1 MRPYQFVSRT
11 VVLVCVLVVMGG
23 AFTGL
28 SGVEKPQKHDAVVS
42 ANAFGARLAAVDPLT
57 KSGMGFL
64 YNLEYDKAIAEFDRT
79 LQSHPEDPYCMNHL
93 MQAILLKELYRLNAL
108 DTTLYAD
115 NGFLTGKPLAGD
127 PQVKAKI
134 FQLAEKNLQL
144 TEKRLKANPNDVEAL
159 YAHGVTRGLK
169 LTYSAIIEK
178 SFFTSLRNASGS
190 RGDHEKVLQLDPTY
204 TDAKMVVGLHNYIL
218 GSMPLAARI
227 MAGMVGMSGSKKKGV
242 DYLYE
247 VGKSNGET
255 SVDARV
261 ALALF
266 LRREARYT
274 DALEVLRTL
283 TTQYPKNFI
292 FGLEEAN
299 LLKDAGM
306 GKEAIDAYSR
316 LLENGKAGLYPDPHL
331 ERAAFGL
338 AESLKGQRQIPEALK
353 EYEAALAFKNVAPE
367 VKIRALV
374 GEGEMYDALGKRNE
388 ALKSYNG
395 AIAIDSDSPQAAMA
409 RKFVKQPFQF

>member
-1 MRPYQFVSRT
+1 VC
-11 VVLVCVLVVMGG
+11 VVLVTSGS
-23 AFTGL
+23 FTYSLGL
-28 SGVEKPQKHDAVVS
+28 EKPARHDVVVQT
-42 ANAFGARLAAVDPLT
+42 NAFGARLLAIDPLT
-57 KSGMGFL
+57 KSGMAFL
-64 YNLEYDKAIAEFDRT
+64 YNLEYDKAIADFDRT
-79 LQSHPEDPYCMNHL
+79 MQAHPEDPYCVNHFL
-93 MQAILLKELYRLNAL
+93 QALLLKELYRLNAL

-134 FQLAEKNLQL
+134 FQLADKNLRL
-144 TEKRLKANPNDVEAL
+144 TEQRLKTNPNDVEAL

-169 LTYSAIIEK
+169 LTYAAMIEK
-178 SFFTSLRNASGS
+178 SFFTALRNASGS
-190 RGDHEKVLQLDPTY
+190 RSDHERVLQLDPNY
-204 TDAKMVVGLHNYIL
+204 TDAKLVVGLHNYVL
-218 GSMPLAARI
+218 GSMPLAARV
-227 MAGMVGMSGSKKKGV
+227 MAGMVGMSGSKKKGI

-266 LRREARYT
+266 LRREARYK
-274 DALEVLRTL
+274 DALEILKTL
-283 TTQYPKNFI
+283 TAQYPKNFI

-306 GKEAIDAYSR
+306 GPEAIAAYSR
-316 LLENGKAGLYPDPHL
+316 LLENGKAGMYADPHL

-338 AESLKGQRQIPEALK
+338 AESLKGQRKIAEALK
-353 EYEAALAFKNVAPE
+353 EYEAALAFKNLEPE

-374 GEGEMYDALGKRNE
+374 GSGEMYDVLGKRND

-395 AIAIDSDSPQAAMA
+395 AIAMDSDSPQAAIA
-409 RKFVKQPFQF
+409 RRFVKQAFQF

>member
-1 MRPYQFVSRT
+1 VCA
-11 VVLVCVLVVMGG
+11 VVLASGS
-23 AFTGL
+23 FTYSLGL
-28 SGVEKPQKHDAVVS
+28 EKPVPHDAVIS
-42 ANAFGARLAAVDPLT
+42 ASPFGSRLAAIDPLT
-57 KSGMGFL
+57 KSGMAFL
-64 YNLEYDKAIAEFDRT
+64 YNLEYDKAIADFDRT
-79 LQSHPEDPYCMNHL
+79 MQAHPDDPYCVNHFL
-93 MQAILLKELYRLNAL
+93 QALLLKELYRLNAL

-134 FQLAEKNLQL
+134 FQLADKNLRL
-144 TEKRLKANPNDVEAL
+144 TEQRLKTNPNDVEAL

-169 LTYSAIIEK
+169 LTYAAIIEK
-178 SFFTSLRNASGS
+178 SFFTALRNASGS
-190 RGDHEKVLQLDPTY
+190 RSDHERVLQLDPNY
-204 TDAKMVVGLHNYIL
+204 TDAKMVVGLHNYVL
-218 GSMPLAARI
+218 GSMPLAARV
-227 MAGMVGMSGSKKKGV
+227 MAGMVGMSGSRKKGI

-266 LRREARYT
+266 LRREARYK
-274 DALEVLRTL
+274 DALEILKTL
-283 TTQYPKNFI
+283 TTQYPRNFI

-306 GKEAIDAYSR
+306 GPEAIAAYSR
-316 LLENGKAGLYPDPHL
+316 LLENGKAGMYADPHL

-338 AESLKGQRQIPEALK
+338 AESLKGQRKIPEALK
-353 EYEAALAFKNVAPE
+353 EYEAALAFKNLEPE

-374 GEGEMYDALGKRNE
+374 GSGEMYDVLGKRNQ

-395 AIAIDSDSPQAAMA
+395 AIAMDSDSPQAAIA
-409 RKFVKQPFQF
+409 RRFVKQPFQF